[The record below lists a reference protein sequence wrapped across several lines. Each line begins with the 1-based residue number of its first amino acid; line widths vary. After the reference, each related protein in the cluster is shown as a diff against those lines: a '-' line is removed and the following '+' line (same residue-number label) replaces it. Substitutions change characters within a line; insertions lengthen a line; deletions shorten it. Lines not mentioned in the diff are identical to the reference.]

1 MATTTIQITE
11 DLKEVLAQRKM
22 YDKETYEEVIMDLLE
37 DSMELSVE
45 TKKEIEGARKE
56 VASGKFYTLEQIEK
70 GMKK

>member
-11 DLKEVLAQRKM
+11 DLREALAQRKM

-37 DSMELSVE
+37 DSMELSAE
-45 TKKEIEGARKE
+45 TKKEIEKSRKE

>member
-11 DLKEVLAQRKM
+11 DLREALAQRKM

-37 DSMELSVE
+37 DSMELSAE
-45 TKKEIEGARKE
+45 TKKEIEESRKE